1 MALSKRQVRYWR
13 REMEILDGLYTERMK
28 QWQNLVDL
36 HNLEFDEKIRD
47 LDVSE
52 MIRVPVFYTVCRQ
65 LIAAIAFN
73 YPTLYVTV
81 EDDEGEGFP
90 ISDILERA
98 SSAFLR
104 LANVKPHVHQAIFD
118 ALPCGIGWLRVDYN
132 PPGADLI
139 PPYTANASMAQDL
152 VCVSRVPPGFVHV
165 DPQCPPHM
173 IGHARYIRERMWVPL
188 KQLKDDANISH
199 KREIKATA
207 VNDKDD
213 LVFGEPQRQTTETD
227 EQKAVR
233 ESVDNGDF
241 VLVDRIHD
249 RMNRRQ
255 IMFADG
261 VEEPIQATEHPL
273 SPARRF
279 AGRADV

>member
-36 HNLEFDEKIRD
+36 HNLEFDQKIRD

-73 YPTLYVTV
+73 YPKLFVTG

-132 PPGADLI
+132 PPGDDHPADGL
-139 PPYTANASMAQDL
+139 
-152 VCVSRVPPGFVHV
+152 
-165 DPQCPPHM
+165 
-173 IGHARYIRERMWVPL
+173 RYIINHVYKPRPAKKTDSRPNAGAQVIDLLESMG
-188 KQLKDDANISH
+188 KQKS
-199 KREIKATA
+199 RY
-207 VNDKDD
+207 
-213 LVFGEPQRQTTETD
+213 
-227 EQKAVR
+227 
-233 ESVDNGDF
+233 S
-241 VLVDRIHD
+241 
-249 RMNRRQ
+249 
-255 IMFADG
+255 
-261 VEEPIQATEHPL
+261 
-273 SPARRF
+273 
-279 AGRADV
+279 